1 MTAAVWLSFSVVL
14 TGLGAALTPDR
25 VLSALGVGLVFAFA
39 IVNRR
44 RRWVIDGDAL
54 SGPKRARLA
63 LAQATDASVSRD
75 RDGHAFLRIKGG
87 WNEVRI
93 PVAWLPLRI
102 GDFLHDI
109 GLDPVH

>member
-1 MTAAVWLSFSVVL
+1 VWLSFSVVV
-14 TGLGAALTPDR
+14 TGLGAALTADR
-25 VLSALGVGLVFAFA
+25 VLAALGVGLLLALS
-39 IVNRR
+39 IVKPRG
-44 RRWVIDGDAL
+44 RWVIDGDAL
-54 SGPKRARLA
+54 SGPKRARLP

-87 WNEVRI
+87 GNEVRI

-102 GDFLHDI
+102 GDFFHDI